1 MSSIK
6 IYTLLFFLCSISL
19 FAQPEGPIESPL
31 QQQNIDTEENTKTK
45 LGIKFTMGGHTFR
58 GNAFDNEK
66 PKYGFGIGIYNIVH
80 LNKKKTQ
87 NFQWEFNFTFKGSKF
102 ARPNDTSFSRISLSY
117 IELPVYYSYALNP
130 KNSKPFHLLAGMQF
144 SYMFRNSINKSYDKW
159 GTVKS
164 DLPFVRYDFAPALG
178 FRKDLGSG
186 ISLQFT
192 SKIGLINIYTNT
204 FKERT
209 DNPDPDDQ
217 NYNYSDI
224 YPRFKDGTH
233 QARNLSFELSL
244 FF

>member
-1 MSSIK
+1 MCKIK
-6 IYTLLFFLCSISL
+6 IYSLLLLFISINGY
-19 FAQPEGPIESPL
+19 AQIDGEIETPL
-31 QQQNIDTEENTKTK
+31 QQQNVDTEENTKTK

-58 GNAFDNEK
+58 GDAFDNEK

-87 NFQWEFNFTFKGSKF
+87 NFHWEFNFTFKGSKF
-102 ARPNDTSFSRISLSY
+102 ATPNDTSFSRISLSY
-117 IELPVYYSYALNP
+117 IELPVYYSIALNP
-130 KNSKPFHLLAGMQF
+130 KNKKPIHLLTGMQF
-144 SYMFRNSINKSYDKW
+144 SYMFRNSINKSYGKW

-164 DLPFVRYDFAPALG
+164 DLPFLRHDFAPAIG
-178 FRKDLGSG
+178 IRKELGSG

-192 SKIGLINIYTNT
+192 GKLGLVNIYTNT

-209 DNPDPDDQ
+209 DNPDPDEQ
-217 NYNYSDI
+217 NYDYSDI

-233 QARNLSFELSL
+233 KAKNVSFELSL